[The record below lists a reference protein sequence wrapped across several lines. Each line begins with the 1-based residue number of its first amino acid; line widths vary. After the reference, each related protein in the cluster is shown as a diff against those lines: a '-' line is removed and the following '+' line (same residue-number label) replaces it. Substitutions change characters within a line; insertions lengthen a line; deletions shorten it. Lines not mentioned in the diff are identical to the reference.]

1 MFLRCRFCWS
11 RSKNFPRC
19 GSWFELIIGR
29 MQHSRLRKVAQK
41 NFRERAN
48 DRFNHKNGGVICARK
63 KGRFG
68 DIRKKIFRETKIF

>member
-1 MFLRCRFCWS
+1 
-11 RSKNFPRC
+11 
-19 GSWFELIIGR
+19 